1 MEVKLK
7 CLIIDDEEG
16 ARQLLKKLLDETHF
30 FQDIRMANSA
40 RTANKEL
47 KEFDPDMIFLDIRMP
62 EKDGFEFL
70 KEMTER
76 NGRPGVVFVT
86 AYEQYAIKAI
96 KHQAFD
102 YLLKPVNRK
111 ELKQC
116 VQKYL
121 SSRHQ
126 GVPLFPAAIQQLI
139 PDKIQ
144 RLKVSTRTGT
154 LFVNPA
160 GIIYCKA
167 DGNYTYIYSGGKEV
181 LCSMNIGKIREMLPE
196 TSFIRLGRSLIINIE
211 HVTILDRRN
220 STVTLVC
227 QGENVTLKVPRM
239 HLRELEMI

>member
-181 LCSMNIGKIREMLPE
+181 LCSMNIGKIREMLPQH
-196 TSFIRLGRSLIINIE
+196 SFIRIGRSLILNLE
-211 HVTILDRRN
+211 HITLLDRKN
-220 STVTLVC
+220 CIVTLANH
-227 QGENVTLKVPRM
+227 GDIVTVKIPKM
-239 HLRELEMI
+239 HLKDLEMI